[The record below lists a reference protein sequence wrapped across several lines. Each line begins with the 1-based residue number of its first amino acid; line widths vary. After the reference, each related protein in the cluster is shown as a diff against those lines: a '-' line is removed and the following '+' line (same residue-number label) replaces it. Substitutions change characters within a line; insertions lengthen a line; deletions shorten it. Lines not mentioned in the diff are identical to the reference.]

1 MCEFVG
7 LNPTGGRSFWCFSK
21 LKRLE
26 LAKYKVRGEGKG
38 HYWKLAILFCR
49 SFPLD
54 HLPFLLLLFA
64 CLKIWIVFAV
74 LFCFCCRVWVCV
86 FMFLIY
92 CWWANWT
99 KYIAL
104 PTTTTASDAMFDM
117 FTCNFTG
124 VQHLSIFILPTALFV
139 KLMACRLF
147 LKLYFSILNV
157 LHFNFYCSILY
168 QCPFY
173 FYLFY
178 CKHFKSYNLF
188 KNKLFVVWNVSKI
201 VFY

>member
-1 MCEFVG
+1 MDRFC
-7 LNPTGGRSFWCFSK
+7 SFF
-21 LKRLE
+21 
-26 LAKYKVRGEGKG
+26 
-38 HYWKLAILFCR
+38 ILF
-49 SFPLD
+49 L
-54 HLPFLLLLFA
+54 LPCVNMCFYVFHLLLMGKLNQIL
-64 CLKIWIVFAV
+64 C
-74 LFCFCCRVWVCV
+74 
-86 FMFLIY
+86 
-92 CWWANWT
+92 
-99 KYIAL
+99 IAL

-124 VQHLSIFILPTALFV
+124 VQHPSIFILPTALFV

-157 LHFNFYCSILY
+157 LHFSFYCFILY

-188 KNKLFVVWNVSKI
+188 KARQGGRQRCPRSYAFSMGIFEKRGAGFLG
-201 VFY
+201 

>member
-74 LFCFCCRVWVCV
+74 FLFCFCCRVWVCV

-99 KYIAL
+99 KYFAL
-104 PTTTTASDAMFDM
+104 HYQPLLQPVMPCS
-117 FTCNFTG
+117 TCLLATSLVCSTFPFSFC
-124 VQHLSIFILPTALFV
+124 LL
-139 KLMACRLF
+139 
-147 LKLYFSILNV
+147 LYL
-157 LHFNFYCSILY
+157 
-168 QCPFY
+168 
-173 FYLFY
+173 
-178 CKHFKSYNLF
+178 
-188 KNKLFVVWNVSKI
+188 
-201 VFY
+201 